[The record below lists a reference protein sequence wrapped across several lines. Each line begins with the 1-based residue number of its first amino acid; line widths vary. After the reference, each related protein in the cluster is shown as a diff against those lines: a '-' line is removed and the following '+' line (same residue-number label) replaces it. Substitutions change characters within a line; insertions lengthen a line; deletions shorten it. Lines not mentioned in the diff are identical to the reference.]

1 MLDAHCELTD
11 KSEADILVWDG
22 VGTRDDE
29 IRTILTILQP
39 FLAEVNQIPIIMG
52 GDFNIYSHLDWTEA
66 TKDLY
71 LHGGAVVN
79 WTVSKTMES
88 AGFKD
93 SFREINPDPVKNI
106 GTG

>member
-1 MLDAHCELTD
+1 MLTD

-52 GDFNIYSHLDWTEA
+52 GDFILTWIGLKQRKIYIF
-66 TKDLY
+66 
-71 LHGGAVVN
+71 
-79 WTVSKTMES
+79 ME
-88 AGFKD
+88 
-93 SFREINPDPVKNI
+93 ELL
-106 GTG
+106 